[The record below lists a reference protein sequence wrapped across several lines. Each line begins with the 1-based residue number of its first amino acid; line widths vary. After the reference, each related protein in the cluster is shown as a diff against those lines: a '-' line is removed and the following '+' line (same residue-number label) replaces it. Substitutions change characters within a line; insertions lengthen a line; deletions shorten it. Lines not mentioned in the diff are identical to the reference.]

1 MGHHYSCDWR
11 KTGEIMA
18 TFTVGTENSTPIELY
33 YEDLGSGYPVI
44 LFHGFP
50 LSGASWE
57 KQVPAL
63 LEAGFRVITY
73 DRRGFGKSSQ
83 PSSGYDYDTFAA
95 DLHHLVTKLELTDF
109 ALVGFSMG
117 GGEVARYTAQ
127 YGIGSVSK
135 AVFIGAVTPF
145 LVKAEDN
152 PEGVPQE
159 VFEGIKAGILADRP
173 SFLTGFF
180 ANFFNTDVLGG
191 TKITEQAVQANW
203 NIAIAASPIA
213 THAVVDTW
221 GTDFREDLDRF
232 DLPVLVIHG
241 DSDRIVPIAIS
252 GAKTAQNPS
261 VKEYVV
267 VKDGPHAVNWT
278 HAEEVN
284 AALIKFLKS

>member
-1 MGHHYSCDWR
+1 
-11 KTGEIMA
+11 MA

-33 YEDLGSGYPVI
+33 YEDLGTGYPVI
-44 LFHGFP
+44 LVHGFP

-83 PSSGYDYDTFAA
+83 PSGGYDYDTFAA
-95 DLHHLVTKLELTDF
+95 DLHHLVTKLELDDF

-117 GGEVARYTAQ
+117 GGEVARYSAQ
-127 YGIGSVSK
+127 YGLRTVSK

-145 LVKAEDN
+145 LAKAEDN

-159 VFEGIKAGILADRP
+159 VFEGIKAGIRADRP
-173 SFLTGFF
+173 SFLSGFF
-180 ANFFNTDVLGG
+180 ANFFNTDVLGE

-203 NIAIAASPIA
+203 NIAIGASPIA

-221 GTDFREDLDRF
+221 GTDFRSDLEKL
-232 DLPVLVIHG
+232 DLPILVIHG
-241 DSDRIVPIAIS
+241 DSDRIVPIGIS
-252 GAKTAQNPS
+252 GAKTAEHPL
-261 VKEYVV
+261 VREFVT

-284 AALIKFLKS
+284 AALISFLKS